1 MKRINGLFD
10 RICTKENIDLADKNA
25 RKDKGLRR
33 SIIKHDINKEAEN
46 NSLLISLLNL
56 TYETSQYRTFTIY
69 EPKERLIFKLPYY
82 PDRITHH
89 AIMNIMEPV
98 WVNLFI
104 KNTYSCIKERGI
116 LKLNRDLKY
125 CLKKHKD
132 DTVYCLKLDIHKFYP
147 SIKHD
152 ILINIIKHKIKDKKL
167 LELLTGIIMSSD
179 GVPIGNY
186 LSQFFANLYLTYFDH
201 WIKEEVRCKY
211 YFRYADDIIVLA
223 KTRIELEKIMI
234 LIKIY
239 LHNVLNI
246 DVKGNYQ
253 IFDIEERGI
262 DFIGYVFRHN
272 YILLRKSIK
281 KNLMRLV
288 YKYASN
294 KISKIDFDIKFRSY
308 FGWCKYCNSKNL
320 LKKIQ
325 LLTGIKYS
333 NWVAPYVKISYLCG
347 KSINIIDIDAHTK
360 YYKINFVFNG
370 KSYYTVSRDRGLYK
384 ELVEYKLPKVIT
396 IWK

>member
-33 SIIKHDINKEAEN
+33 SIIKHDANKEAEN
-46 NSLLISLLNL
+46 NSLLMSLMNL
-56 TYETSQYRTFTIY
+56 TYETSQYKTFTIY

-89 AIMNIMEPV
+89 AIMNVMEPI

-116 LKLNRDLKY
+116 HKLNRDLKR
-125 CLKKHKD
+125 CLHKHRK
-132 DTVYCLKLDIHKFYP
+132 DTVYCLKLDIRKFYP

-152 ILINIIKHKIKDKKL
+152 VLIDIIKHKVKDNRLIGL
-167 LELLTGIIMSSD
+167 LIGIISSSD

-201 WIKEEVRCKY
+201 WLKEEVKCRF
-211 YFRYADDIIVLA
+211 YFRYADDIVILA
-223 KTRIELEKIMI
+223 KTKRELEKIII
-234 LIKIY
+234 LIKMY
-239 LHNVLNI
+239 FHHVLNI

-262 DFIGYVFRHN
+262 DFIGYVFRHD
-272 YILLRKSIK
+272 YILLRKSIRQSI
-281 KNLMRLV
+281 MRLV
-288 YKYASN
+288 RKYVLN
-294 KISKIDFDIKFRSY
+294 KIDKIEFEVRFKSY
-308 FGWCKYCNSKNL
+308 FGWCKYCDSKSL
-320 LKKIQ
+320 LKKIE

-333 NWVAPYVKISYLCG
+333 NWVASYVKISYLCG
-347 KSINIIDIDAHTK
+347 KRINVIDIDARRK
-360 YYKINFVFNG
+360 YYKINFVYKGHSF
-370 KSYYTVSRDRGLYK
+370 YTVSQDKNLYN
-384 ELVEYKLPKVIT
+384 ELIENTLPKVIT
-396 IWK
+396 I

>member
-33 SIIKHDINKEAEN
+33 SIIKHDANKEAEN
-46 NSLLISLLNL
+46 NSLLMSLMNL
-56 TYETSQYRTFTIY
+56 TYETSQYKTFTIY

-89 AIMNIMEPV
+89 AIMNVMEPI

-116 LKLNRDLKY
+116 HKLNRDLKR
-125 CLKKHKD
+125 CLHKHRK
-132 DTVYCLKLDIHKFYP
+132 DTVYCLKLDIRKFYP
-147 SIKHD
+147 SIKHEV
-152 ILINIIKHKIKDKKL
+152 LIDIIKHKVKDNRL
-167 LELLTGIIMSSD
+167 IELLIGIISSSD

-201 WIKEEVRCKY
+201 WLKEEVKCRF
-211 YFRYADDIIVLA
+211 YFRYADDIVILA
-223 KTRIELEKIMI
+223 KTKAELEKIMI
-234 LIKIY
+234 LIKMY
-239 LHNVLNI
+239 FHHVLNI

-262 DFIGYVFRHN
+262 DFIGYVFRHD
-272 YILLRKSIK
+272 YILLRKSIRQSI
-281 KNLMRLV
+281 MRLV
-288 YKYASN
+288 RKYVLN
-294 KISKIDFDIKFRSY
+294 KIDKIEFEVRFKSY
-308 FGWCKYCNSKNL
+308 FGWCKYCDSKSL
-320 LKKIQ
+320 LKKIE

-333 NWVAPYVKISYLCG
+333 NWVASYVKISYLCG
-347 KSINIIDIDAHTK
+347 KRINVIDIDARRK
-360 YYKINFVFNG
+360 YYKINFVYKGHGF
-370 KSYYTVSRDRGLYK
+370 YTVSQDKNLYN
-384 ELVEYKLPKVIT
+384 ELIENTLPKVIT
-396 IWK
+396 I